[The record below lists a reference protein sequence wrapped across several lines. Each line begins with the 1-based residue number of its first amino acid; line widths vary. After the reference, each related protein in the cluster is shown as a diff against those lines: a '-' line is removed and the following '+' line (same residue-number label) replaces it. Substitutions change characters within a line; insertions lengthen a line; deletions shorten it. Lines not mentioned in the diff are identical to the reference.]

1 MTDGPGT
8 EPGKAANTNTN
19 TNANTIQNVNTNTAK
34 TESSLDSMFGPVAL
48 NYQTTNKEG
57 RAAEI
62 REIQMDAIQ
71 EALEKR

>member
-1 MTDGPGT
+1 
-8 EPGKAANTNTN
+8 
-19 TNANTIQNVNTNTAK
+19 
-34 TESSLDSMFGPVAL
+34 MFGPVAP